1 VPEALKPRKV
11 SIEGYAPA
19 DYLEKKAA

>member
-11 SIEGYAPA
+11 SIEGYAPTE
-19 DYLEKKAA
+19 YLEKKAA